1 MNINKLLQRLK
12 LASQN
17 PDLGI
22 AFSNE
27 EILQV
32 AMALLSSIESTN
44 KAIEDG
50 KIKGKDAVN
59 PVEGVDFMSREQ
71 QATIIKE
78 TLASFTGNLDNTIK
92 AKLESLTSGVDG
104 ADAIISEELIGKI
117 AGMAA
122 GLIEVPDVSVAAETA
137 ITASPEAIRDALELF
152 MEEDDMLQMESIGG
166 LSSKLAELQTAILTQ
181 SSKPAGGVSKHTV
194 LSLIAENAGGGTFL
208 SLEDTPSDYTGD
220 ALKVVRVNAAADGL
234 EFNAPTS
241 GGNAQT
247 GDPLSQ
253 FAATTLAQLNGV
265 ISDATLGDEGDFAT
279 AAQGS
284 TADSAVQN
292 TGNETVA
299 GVKTFSSSP
308 IIPAPSTDLQAAT
321 KKYVDDNAGGT
332 VDVLS
337 NVATARIIGRTTA
350 GSGNSEEL
358 TASATRTFLNV
369 EDGSTADQTGAQIKT
384 AYEAEANAFTDTKNT
399 KLSGI
404 EASADVTDATNVQAA
419 GALMDNE
426 VTNLAQV
433 KAFDSTDYASALGA
447 DDNYVTDAEKTVI
460 GNTSGTN
467 TGDQDLSA
475 LAPIANPTFTGEI
488 GIGAVNVSETEL
500 GTLEGLTASTAEL
513 NKMDGVTATTAEI
526 NFVDGVTSN
535 VQTQIDAKAPI
546 AGATL
551 TGTTTVDRID
561 YDRAVGG
568 VTALGNLGTSEAIDW
583 STHTHHTGN
592 LDNNIT
598 FTNSNSVTGQ
608 SITLYLTYSGA
619 ERVITWATTT
629 WLDNASGAAPA
640 EPTGAGHVLVV
651 TFQNIGGTI
660 YGSATGN
667 YAVYA

>member
-1 MNINKLLQRLK
+1 MISAALESFGGSLPSQTGNSGKFLGTDGTDATWESIPGGGDM
-12 LASQN
+12 LAANNLSDVASASTSRSN
-17 PDLGI
+17 LGLGT
-22 AFSNE
+22 A
-27 EILQV
+27 
-32 AMALLSSIESTN
+32 AT
-44 KAIEDG
+44 
-50 KIKGKDAVN
+50 
-59 PVEGVDFMSREQ
+59 
-71 QATIIKE
+71 QAT
-78 TLASFTGNLDNTIK
+78 
-92 AKLESLTSGVDG
+92 G
-104 ADAIISEELIGKI
+104 A
-117 AGMAA
+117 
-122 GLIEVPDVSVAAETA
+122 
-137 ITASPEAIRDALELF
+137 
-152 MEEDDMLQMESIGG
+152 
-166 LSSKLAELQTAILTQ
+166 
-181 SSKPAGGVSKHTV
+181 
-194 LSLIAENAGGGTFL
+194 
-208 SLEDTPSDYTGD
+208 
-220 ALKVVRVNAAADGL
+220 
-234 EFNAPTS
+234 
-241 GGNAQT
+241 
-247 GDPLSQ
+247 
-253 FAATTLAQLNGV
+253 
-265 ISDATLGDEGDFAT
+265 FAT

-284 TADSAVQN
+284 TADSAQQ
-292 TGNETVA
+292 
-299 GVKTFSSSP
+299 P
-308 IIPAPSTDLQAAT
+308 PS
-321 KKYVDDNAGGT
+321 
-332 VDVLS
+332 
-337 NVATARIIGRTTA
+337 
-350 GSGNSEEL
+350 E
-358 TASATRTFLNV
+358 
-369 EDGSTADQTGAQIKT
+369 GAFVNGDK
-384 AYEAEANAFTDTKNT
+384 T
-399 KLSGI
+399 KLDAI
-404 EASADVTDATNVQAA
+404 EASADVTDAANVEAA
-419 GALMDNE
+419 GALMDSE

-433 KAFDSTDYASALGA
+433 KAFDSTDYAAALGA